1 MLKHCLIVAAALLL
15 VTYTV
20 SAVPL
25 PSEVAEGG
33 AASRVELP
41 AGAAD
46 TDIEGDDD
54 LEIDGGDDEN
64 LDGGAACK
72 SGASPRIRL
81 TLGYRFARSWR
92 KRIFHRFFR
101 FFQWKVVRTI
111 LRRWVRAPLLSLISF
126 AAPDWRATR
135 QFEISMTHARF
146 RYCGGSTNTPEGK
159 DTKCNFG
166 DNAID
171 TVDTCCKLHDQYFPR
186 SEHGLLSEHALWP
199 LPSALNSAFIWLYFR
214 CCSSMNGETR
224 DKECNKKILACLE
237 ATTPSSENKTPRWLM
252 IQAFKTS
259 ITFHMVRNRHLSE
272 VF

>member
-1 MLKHCLIVAAALLL
+1 MKLTSLTDRYCNNLPHTTQHGGDTNAAAAAPRQRAPPAVLFRRGQVIATRHRRSYIGEAFKMCPTQPLNNTYAIMLKHCLIVAAALLL

-126 AAPDWRATR
+126 AAPD
-135 QFEISMTHARF
+135 
-146 RYCGGSTNTPEGK
+146 
-159 DTKCNFG
+159 
-166 DNAID
+166 
-171 TVDTCCKLHDQYFPR
+171 
-186 SEHGLLSEHALWP
+186 
-199 LPSALNSAFIWLYFR
+199 
-214 CCSSMNGETR
+214 
-224 DKECNKKILACLE
+224 
-237 ATTPSSENKTPRWLM
+237 
-252 IQAFKTS
+252 
-259 ITFHMVRNRHLSE
+259 
-272 VF
+272 